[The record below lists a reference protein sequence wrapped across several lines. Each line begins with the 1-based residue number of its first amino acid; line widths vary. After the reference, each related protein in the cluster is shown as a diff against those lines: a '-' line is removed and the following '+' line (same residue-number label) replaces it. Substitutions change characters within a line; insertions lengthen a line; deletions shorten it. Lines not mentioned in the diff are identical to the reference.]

1 MSGFRSLGE
10 RTIHTGHIFRL
21 VDAQFEAPNG
31 SIFSRDV
38 VRHPGA
44 VAVVPVIDNH
54 VVLVRQYRGALDATM
69 LEIPAGLRDV
79 EGEALAETAQRELIE
94 ETGMRAGSLEHLA
107 DVHNSI
113 GFCDERITIFIGRD
127 LEPCERPATDSPEE
141 QHMEILRV
149 PLHELSGMVTSGE
162 ITDAKTV
169 VGVLGL
175 LQRSS

>member
-1 MSGFRSLGE
+1 MNGFRSLGE
-10 RTIHTGHIFRL
+10 RTLHQGHIFRL
-21 VDAQFEAPNG
+21 VDAQFEAPDG
-31 SIFSRDV
+31 STFSRDV

-44 VAVVPVIDNH
+44 VAVVPVIDDH
-54 VVLVRQYRGALDATM
+54 VVLVRQYRAALDAVM

-94 ETGMRAGSLEHLA
+94 ETGMQAGSLVHLA

-127 LEPCERPATDSPEE
+127 LEPRERPPTDSPEE
-141 QHMEILRV
+141 QHMEILQV
-149 PLHELSGMVTSGE
+149 PVHELPGMIASGE

-175 LQRSS
+175 LQLDS